1 MGATGSGK
9 TTFINFASG
18 SDLRVSGGL
27 QSCTNIVQVAQ
38 PFMLNNRSVTLIDTP
53 GFDDTTKSDSDILS
67 MIAAFLAT
75 EYENGKKLSGLVYI
89 HRISDIRMGGI
100 STRSFRMFKQLCG
113 DSTLQNVVIV
123 TNMWSEVTPEIGEAR
138 EAELASQDMF
148 FKPALD
154 KGASLLRH
162 ENTRESAHAIL
173 QHIIQNRPLSL
184 QIQRELIDEKK
195 NISETAAGAELNR
208 ELMVQMERHRR
219 EMQALEEEM
228 KEAIRLQDEETRRE
242 LEAETQKLQGEMN
255 RIQADAQRL
264 ASEYNEEKARL
275 ETRMQELSERRSGG
289 LFGLIGRALD
299 DIFDF

>member
-1 MGATGSGK
+1 VLSSI
-9 TTFINFASG
+9 IN
-18 SDLRVSGGL
+18 R
-27 QSCTNIVQVAQ
+27 
-38 PFMLNNRSVTLIDTP
+38 
-53 GFDDTTKSDSDILS
+53 
-67 MIAAFLAT
+67 
-75 EYENGKKLSGLVYI
+75 YENGKKLSGLVYI

-208 ELMVQMERHRR
+208 ELMVQIERHRR

-228 KEAIRLQDEETRRE
+228 KGKYHCTRNGKLTSLNSFSFLEAIRLQDEETRRE

-275 ETRMQELSERRSGG
+275 ERRMQELSERRSGG